1 MKKYEAEGSFET
13 SASGGINMT
22 DTYIIS
28 KMNEYMFQL
37 NEKIGDWLMKKLPRI
52 TPDWWQELVL
62 NNLSQ
67 MQKDKV
73 INRGITNISGLDLA
87 AVLRI
92 VDRNWFS
99 ITSTFFINNKERANI
114 KNMMRVRN
122 TWAHIAPT
130 DISQKQVIKDVETI
144 MALMQT
150 FDCSMNEIRDMEN
163 FIFDIEDDID
173 IQIQPTKKE
182 APQSKQTEKT
192 ATKDI
197 EIGSM
202 VRLISDHNA
211 VGAVIGKIGNKYK
224 VIINGKKESYY
235 KEQLEIIADEDEH
248 QHVSLQRVRT
258 ALTAYQ
264 ISNPGSSSL
273 YSLNSARIDFVP
285 YQFRPALKMIKS
297 DIPRLL
303 VADDV
308 GVGKTIEAGLI
319 LKEME
324 ARSSIQSVLIICPR
338 PLVAERKW
346 ELEMKRFDENFV
358 QMDGRMLTEAISEMH
373 RDQVWPER
381 FSKMIVPYSLFS
393 EDMLEGTNSTSNK
406 RRKNFGLAEL
416 DPIPHFDLVIVDET
430 HNIRN
435 SNTWAYKGVEFF
447 CRNADAVVF
456 LTATPLQNSNKDLFT
471 LLNLLRPDV
480 VIDLDTFQ
488 TMAEPNRYI
497 NALLHIVRTQEEG
510 WQEAGREQITNI
522 LNTSWGRSVIQH
534 NPDFEKIYTFLEK
547 DEVSREEKV
556 EMIYKIESLH
566 SFHELINRTRRK
578 DVGDFCIRRTQTV
591 QANMDSVQRD
601 LYEAVIKFENQ
612 ALSMIHGSR
621 SVYFMMCTLMRQAAS
636 CIHGLAPFLQDLI
649 NKRIDQVQEDGELY
663 EYDFE
668 LNEDDSNH
676 LFELADEIDLLVG
689 QLSEKD
695 PKFEKMYEVIQEKQ
709 KEENN
714 RVIIFSSFRHTLR
727 FIYENLEKRGIRVG
741 QVDGSVPDEE
751 RFNLRQRFLK
761 DRDSDDAIDV
771 LLFSEVGC
779 EGLDYQFCD
788 TMINY
793 DLPWNPMRIEQR
805 IGRIDRHGQKSDTVR
820 IYNMITEGTIDATVY
835 YKCLSKIGVFEASI
849 GDCSEILGDIS
860 EQIMQIMFE
869 QDLTEAERNMKIE
882 KMADNE
888 VMKVQEMQRLEQEE
902 KSLYGFDLSDFIQN
916 KDVQDAENTWITPQS
931 IQEMVEMFLNDYL
944 EEGEYIRGKSDLKS
958 LRLAQDKRRKLLEY
972 LKDVKIAN
980 TNNASRLWKAYLK
993 SAKPNLQVTFDS
1005 VCAKDNRDVTFLT
1018 QMHPLVIQAATFE
1031 SNELPCEV
1039 GVAVNL
1045 DELPA
1050 GDYEFLIYVWK
1061 YKGLRPDIRL
1071 VAVSD
1076 DEVVQNNILSYLQY
1090 SSEYEFDD
1098 NEHEEAWNRID
1109 RLHYAKWQEAKANY
1123 TTEVQ
1128 DDCSYRLEQLGHSF
1142 NKREVILRNQIKMA
1156 SDERIV
1162 RMKQSQLDK
1171 LISEFED
1178 QKNKLDLTVR
1188 HVDIYTNLQV
1198 QGVLHVIN
1206 MEE

>member
-1 MKKYEAEGSFET
+1 
-13 SASGGINMT
+13 MT
-22 DTYIIS
+22 DAYIIS

-37 NEKIGDWLMKKLPRI
+37 NAKIGGWLSKKLPKI
-52 TPDWWQELVL
+52 TDDWWQELVL

-67 MQKDKV
+67 MQKDTV
-73 INRGITNISGLDLA
+73 ISRGITDISGLDLA

-92 VDRNWFS
+92 VDRNWFI
-99 ITSTFFINNKERANI
+99 ITSSFFINNKERANI
-114 KNMMRVRN
+114 KNMMGVRN

-130 DISQKQVIKDVETI
+130 DISKKRVMEDVETI
-144 MALMQT
+144 MALMQA
-150 FDCSMNEIRDMEN
+150 FDSSMSETRDMEN
-163 FIFDIEDDID
+163 FIFDIEDDAD
-173 IQIQPTKKE
+173 IQIQPPKKE
-182 APQSKQTEKT
+182 ISKSKQMEKVAVT
-192 ATKDI
+192 GI
-197 EIGSM
+197 EVGSM
-202 VRLISDHNA
+202 VRLVSDHNA
-211 VGAVIGKIGNKYK
+211 IGAVIGKVGNKYK

-235 KEQLEIIADEDEH
+235 EEQLELVADEDEQ

-285 YQFRPALKMIKS
+285 YQFRPALKMIKA
-297 DIPRLL
+297 DTPRLL

-358 QMDGRMLTEAISEMH
+358 QMDGRMLTEAINEMH
-373 RDQVWPER
+373 RDQAWPER
-381 FSKMIVPYSLFS
+381 FSKMIVPYSLFG
-393 EDMLEGTNSTSNK
+393 EDMIEGTNSTSNK
-406 RRKNFGLAEL
+406 RKKTLGLAEL
-416 DPIPHFDLVIVDET
+416 DPIPHFDLVIVDEA

-435 SNTWAYKGVEFF
+435 SNTWAYKGVEIF
-447 CRNADAVVF
+447 CRNSDAVVF
-456 LTATPLQNSNKDLFT
+456 LTATPLQNSNKDLYT

-480 VIDLDTFQ
+480 VIDPDTFE
-488 TMAEPNRYI
+488 TMAEPNGYI
-497 NALLHIVRTQEEG
+497 NALLRIVRTQEEG
-510 WQEAGREQITNI
+510 WQEAGREQIGNI

-534 NPDFEKIYTFLEK
+534 NPDFEKIYAFLEK
-547 DEVSREEKV
+547 DEVTREEKV

-566 SFHELINRTRRK
+566 SFHELINRTRRR
-578 DVGDFCIRRTQTV
+578 DIEDFCIRRTQTV
-591 QANMDSVQRD
+591 QANMNSVQRD
-601 LYEAVIKFENQ
+601 LYEAVIDFESH
-612 ALSMIHGSR
+612 ALAMMHGSR
-621 SVYFMMCTLMRQAAS
+621 SVRFMMCTLMRQAAS
-636 CIHGLAPFLQDLI
+636 CIYGLAPFLQDLI
-649 NKRIDQVQEDGELY
+649 NKRMDQVQEDGELF

-668 LNEDDSNH
+668 LNDDDGNS
-676 LFELADEIDLLVG
+676 LFELADEIDSLVDR
-689 QLSEKD
+689 LPDTD

-709 KEENN
+709 NDENN

-727 FIYENLEKRGIRVG
+727 YIRKKLEMKGIRVG

-751 RFNLRQRFLK
+751 RFNLRQRFMK

-805 IGRIDRHGQKSDTVR
+805 IGRIDRRGQKSDTVR

-835 YKCLSKIGVFEASI
+835 YRCLNKIGVFESSI

-860 EQIMQIMFE
+860 EQIMRIMFE
-869 QDLTEAERNMKIE
+869 PGLTEAERNMKIE

-902 KSLYGFDLSDFIQN
+902 KSLYGFDLSNFIQN
-916 KDVQDAENTWITPQS
+916 KDVQDAENMWITPQS
-931 IQEMVEMFLNDYL
+931 IQEMVEMFLSDYL
-944 EEGEYIRGKSDLKS
+944 DEGEYIRGKSDLKS
-958 LRLAQDKRRKLLEY
+958 LRLAQDKRKKLLEH
-972 LKDVKIAN
+972 LKGVTITN

-993 SAKPNLQVTFDS
+993 SAKPTLQVTFDS
-1005 VCAKDNRDVTFLT
+1005 VCAKDNRDATFLT

-1039 GVAVNL
+1039 GVSICS

-1076 DEVVQNNILSYLQY
+1076 NEIVQKNILSYLQY
-1090 SSEYEFDD
+1090 SAEYEFEDD
-1098 NEHEEAWNRID
+1098 EHEEAWD
-1109 RLHYAKWQEAKANY
+1109 QMDQLHYAKWQAAKAAY
-1123 TTEVQ
+1123 TTDVQ
-1128 DDCSYRLEQLGHSF
+1128 NDCSYRLEQLGHSF
-1142 NKREVILRNQIKMA
+1142 NKREVILRDQIKMA
-1156 SDERIV
+1156 SDERIA
-1162 RMKQSQLDK
+1162 RMRQSQLDK

-1178 QKNKLDLTVR
+1178 QKKKLDATVI
-1188 HVDIYTNLQV
+1188 HVDIHTNLQV
-1198 QGVLHVIN
+1198 RGVLHV
-1206 MEE
+1206 E

>member
-1 MKKYEAEGSFET
+1 
-13 SASGGINMT
+13 MT
-22 DTYIIS
+22 DAYIIS
-28 KMNEYMFQL
+28 KMNEYMFRL
-37 NEKIGDWLMKKLPRI
+37 NAKINGWLSKKLPKI
-52 TPDWWQELVL
+52 TDDWWQELVL

-67 MQKDKV
+67 IQKDTV
-73 INRGITNISGLDLA
+73 ISRGIMDISGLDLA

-92 VDRNWFS
+92 VDRNWFI
-99 ITSTFFINNKERANI
+99 ITSSFFINNKERANI
-114 KNMMRVRN
+114 KNMMEVRN

-130 DISQKQVIKDVETI
+130 DISKKRIIEDVETI
-144 MALMQT
+144 MALMQA
-150 FDCSMNEIRDMEN
+150 FDSSMSETRDMEN
-163 FIFDIEDDID
+163 FIFDIEDDAD
-173 IQIQPTKKE
+173 IQIQPPQKE
-182 APQSKQTEKT
+182 ISKSKQMEKVAVT
-192 ATKDI
+192 GI
-197 EIGSM
+197 EVGSM
-202 VRLISDHNA
+202 VRLVSDHNA
-211 VGAVIGKIGNKYK
+211 IGAVIGKIGNKYK

-235 KEQLEIIADEDEH
+235 EEQLELVDDEDEQ

-264 ISNPGSSSL
+264 IRNPGSSSL

-285 YQFRPALKMIKS
+285 YQFRPALKMIKA
-297 DIPRLL
+297 DTPRLL

-358 QMDGRMLTEAISEMH
+358 QMDGRMLTEAINEMH
-373 RDQVWPER
+373 RDQAWPER
-381 FSKMIVPYSLFS
+381 FSKMIVPYSLFG
-393 EDMLEGTNSTSNK
+393 EDMIEGTNSTSNK
-406 RRKNFGLAEL
+406 RKKSLGLAEL
-416 DPIPHFDLVIVDET
+416 DPIPHFDLVIVDEA

-435 SNTWAYKGVEFF
+435 SNTWAYKGVEIF

-456 LTATPLQNSNKDLFT
+456 LTATPLQNSNKDLYT

-480 VIDLDTFQ
+480 VIDPDTFE
-488 TMAEPNRYI
+488 TLAEPNGYI
-497 NALLHIVRTQEEG
+497 NALLRIVRTQEEG
-510 WQEAGREQITNI
+510 WQKAGREQIGNI

-534 NPDFEKIYTFLEK
+534 NPDFEKIYAFLEK
-547 DEVSREEKV
+547 DEVTREEKV

-566 SFHELINRTRRK
+566 SFHELINRTRRR
-578 DVGDFCIRRTQTV
+578 DIEDFCIRRTQTV
-591 QANMDSVQRD
+591 QANMNPVQRD
-601 LYEAVIKFENQ
+601 LYEAVIDFESH
-612 ALSMIHGSR
+612 ALAMMHGSCNVR
-621 SVYFMMCTLMRQAAS
+621 FMMCTLMRQAAS

-649 NKRIDQVQEDGELY
+649 NKRMDQVQEDGELF

-668 LNEDDSNH
+668 LNDDDGNS
-676 LFELADEIDLLVG
+676 LFELADEIDSLVD
-689 QLSEKD
+689 QLPETD
-695 PKFEKMYEVIQEKQ
+695 PKFEKMFEVIQEKQ
-709 KEENN
+709 NDENN

-727 FIYENLEKRGIRVG
+727 YIRKKLEMKGIRVG

-751 RFNLRQRFLK
+751 RFNLRQRFMK
-761 DRDSDDAIDV
+761 DRDSNDAIDV

-805 IGRIDRHGQKSDTVR
+805 IGRVDRRGQKSDTVR

-835 YKCLSKIGVFEASI
+835 YRCLNKIGVFESSI

-860 EQIMQIMFE
+860 EQIMRIMFE
-869 QDLTEAERNMKIE
+869 PGLTEVERNIKIE

-902 KSLYGFDLSDFIQN
+902 KSLYGFDLSNFVQN
-916 KDVQDAENTWITPQS
+916 KDVQDAENVWITPQS
-931 IQEMVEMFLNDYL
+931 IQEMVEMFLSDYL
-944 EEGEYIRGKSDLKS
+944 DEGEYIRGKSDLKS
-958 LRLAQDKRRKLLEY
+958 LRLAQDKRKKLLEH
-972 LKDVKIAN
+972 LKDVTITN

-993 SAKPNLQVTFDS
+993 SAKPTLQVTFDS

-1039 GVAVNL
+1039 GVSICS

-1076 DEVVQNNILSYLQY
+1076 NEIVQKNILSYLQY
-1090 SSEYEFDD
+1090 SAEYEFKDD
-1098 NEHEEAWNRID
+1098 EHEEAWNQMD
-1109 RLHYAKWQEAKANY
+1109 QLHYAKWQAAKAAY
-1123 TTEVQ
+1123 TTDVQ
-1128 DDCSYRLEQLGHSF
+1128 NDCSYRLEQLGHSF
-1142 NKREVILRNQIKMA
+1142 NKREVILRDQIKMA
-1156 SDERIV
+1156 SDERIA
-1162 RMKQSQLDK
+1162 RMRQSQLDK

-1178 QKNKLDLTVR
+1178 QKKKLDATVT
-1188 HVDIYTNLQV
+1188 HVDIHTNLQV
-1198 QGVLHVIN
+1198 RGVLHV
-1206 MEE
+1206 E

>member
-1 MKKYEAEGSFET
+1 
-13 SASGGINMT
+13 MT
-22 DTYIIS
+22 DAYIIS

-37 NEKIGDWLMKKLPRI
+37 NAKIGGWLSKKLPKI
-52 TPDWWQELVL
+52 TDDWWQELVL

-67 MQKDKV
+67 MQKDTV
-73 INRGITNISGLDLA
+73 ISRGITDISGLDLA

-92 VDRNWFS
+92 VDRNWFI
-99 ITSTFFINNKERANI
+99 ITSSFFINNKERANI
-114 KNMMRVRN
+114 KNMMGVRN

-130 DISQKQVIKDVETI
+130 DISKKRVMEDVETI
-144 MALMQT
+144 MALMQA
-150 FDCSMNEIRDMEN
+150 FDSSMSETRDMEN
-163 FIFDIEDDID
+163 FIFDIEDDAD
-173 IQIQPTKKE
+173 IQIQPPKKE
-182 APQSKQTEKT
+182 ISKSKQMEKVAVT
-192 ATKDI
+192 GI
-197 EIGSM
+197 EVGSM
-202 VRLISDHNA
+202 VRLVSDHNA
-211 VGAVIGKIGNKYK
+211 IGAVIGKVGNKYK

-235 KEQLEIIADEDEH
+235 EEQLELVADEDEQ

-285 YQFRPALKMIKS
+285 YQFRPALKMIKA
-297 DIPRLL
+297 DTPRLL

-358 QMDGRMLTEAISEMH
+358 QMDGRMLTEAINEMH
-373 RDQVWPER
+373 RDQAWPER
-381 FSKMIVPYSLFS
+381 FSKMIVPYSLFG
-393 EDMLEGTNSTSNK
+393 EDMIEGTNSTSNK
-406 RRKNFGLAEL
+406 RKKTLGLAEL
-416 DPIPHFDLVIVDET
+416 DPIPHFDLVIVDEA

-435 SNTWAYKGVEFF
+435 SNTWAYKGVEIF

-456 LTATPLQNSNKDLFT
+456 LTATPLQNSNKDLYT

-480 VIDLDTFQ
+480 VIDPDTFE
-488 TMAEPNRYI
+488 TMAEPNGYI
-497 NALLHIVRTQEEG
+497 NALLRIVRTQEEG
-510 WQEAGREQITNI
+510 WQEAGREQIGNI

-534 NPDFEKIYTFLEK
+534 NPDFEKIYAFLEK
-547 DEVSREEKV
+547 DEVTREEKV

-566 SFHELINRTRRK
+566 SFHELINRTRRR
-578 DVGDFCIRRTQTV
+578 DIEDFCIRRTQTV
-591 QANMDSVQRD
+591 QANMNSVQRD
-601 LYEAVIKFENQ
+601 LYEAVIDFESH
-612 ALSMIHGSR
+612 ALAMMHGSR
-621 SVYFMMCTLMRQAAS
+621 SVRFMMCTLMRQAAS
-636 CIHGLAPFLQDLI
+636 CIYGLAPFLQDLI
-649 NKRIDQVQEDGELY
+649 NKRMDQVQEDGELF

-668 LNEDDSNH
+668 LNDDDGNS
-676 LFELADEIDLLVG
+676 LFELADEIDSLVD
-689 QLSEKD
+689 QLPDTD

-709 KEENN
+709 NDENN

-727 FIYENLEKRGIRVG
+727 YIRKKLEMKGIRVG

-751 RFNLRQRFLK
+751 RFNLRQRFMK

-805 IGRIDRHGQKSDTVR
+805 IGRIDRRGQKSDTVR

-835 YKCLSKIGVFEASI
+835 YRCLNKIGVFESSI

-860 EQIMQIMFE
+860 EQIMRIMFE
-869 QDLTEAERNMKIE
+869 PGLTEAERNMKIE

-902 KSLYGFDLSDFIQN
+902 KSLYGFDLSNFIQN
-916 KDVQDAENTWITPQS
+916 KDVQDAENMWITPQS
-931 IQEMVEMFLNDYL
+931 IQEMVEMFLSDYL
-944 EEGEYIRGKSDLKS
+944 DEGEYIRGKSDLKS
-958 LRLAQDKRRKLLEY
+958 LRLAQDKRKKLLEH
-972 LKDVKIAN
+972 LKGVTITN

-993 SAKPNLQVTFDS
+993 SAKPTLQVTFDS
-1005 VCAKDNRDVTFLT
+1005 VCAKDNRDATFLT

-1039 GVAVNL
+1039 GVSICS

-1076 DEVVQNNILSYLQY
+1076 NEIVQKNILSYLQY
-1090 SSEYEFDD
+1090 SAEYEFEDD
-1098 NEHEEAWNRID
+1098 EHEEAWD
-1109 RLHYAKWQEAKANY
+1109 QMDQLHYAKWQAAKAAY
-1123 TTEVQ
+1123 TTDVQ
-1128 DDCSYRLEQLGHSF
+1128 NDCSYRLEQLGHSF
-1142 NKREVILRNQIKMA
+1142 NKREVILRDQIKMA
-1156 SDERIV
+1156 SDERIA
-1162 RMKQSQLDK
+1162 RMRQSQLDK
-1171 LISEFED
+1171 LISEFEE
-1178 QKNKLDLTVR
+1178 QKKKLDATVM
-1188 HVDIYTNLQV
+1188 HVDIHTNLQV
-1198 QGVLHVIN
+1198 RGVLHV
-1206 MEE
+1206 E